1 MKIQKSIIIQSRKVM
16 LVALG
21 VSLFACSNKQQG
33 MQQGVPDYAVITVEA
48 TPATLNSSYP
58 ATIRGRQDVEIRP
71 NVSGFITK
79 LCVDEGAVVKKGK
92 TLFLIDPV
100 QFEAAVNV
108 ARATVNVAEANVST
122 AKLTAENKR
131 ELAKKNII
139 SEYDLQMA
147 ENTLASQEA
156 ALAQARAQLINA
168 EKNLSYTEVTSPSDG
183 VVGTF
188 PYRVG
193 SLVSPSSATPLTT
206 VSDISEMYV
215 YFSMNEKQILDMI
228 RQADGSTSGVLNGL
242 PEVELQLADGT
253 IYPEKGKISTLSGVI
268 DQTTGSAS
276 IRATFKNPG
285 QLLRSGGSG
294 NIMIP
299 VENEAAII
307 IPQKATYELQDK
319 KFVFVVT
326 DSSTVVSTEIKV
338 LPQTNGQQYVVSS
351 GLKPGDRIV
360 TEGVGTSV
368 RNGMKI
374 NPITPEQASARLQ
387 QATQQTAAMG
397 NAKK

>member
-79 LCVDEGAVVKKGK
+79 LCVDEGAVVKKGQ

-193 SLVSPSSATPLTT
+193 SLVSPSSATPLTI

-228 RQADGSTSGVLNGL
+228 RQADGSTSGVLSGL

>member
-1 MKIQKSIIIQSRKVM
+1 MKIQKSIIIQSRKVI

-79 LCVDEGAVVKKGK
+79 LCVDEGAVVKKGQ

>member
-79 LCVDEGAVVKKGK
+79 LCVDEGAVVKKGQ

-228 RQADGSTSGVLNGL
+228 RQADGSTSGVLSGL

-360 TEGVGTSV
+360 TVDDSLFV
-368 RNGMKI
+368 
-374 NPITPEQASARLQ
+374 
-387 QATQQTAAMG
+387 
-397 NAKK
+397 